1 MLAMRLKRLE
11 IKSQVEDGV
20 GPVLSSA
27 SSSGASG
34 GGASRPAHIRKIELL
49 LEELVPLLPRG
60 RKVRVLDLCNG
71 ESTLLEVMM
80 LYLPSI
86 CQRFEYVSIDS
97 NPDVDN
103 GALFPGHIHI
113 CGDVRNW
120 KQLLA
125 DAGARFKPGYFDLA
139 WGSPPCTAFSRSNV
153 CVSEGA
159 FSEAIEVVQA
169 VQECIYWSKAP
180 SWFIENPVGRLAT
193 CGIMADEAH
202 PLMRDHVRLLLSY
215 CRRVSVVCAICFCLQ
230 ALLACRWWLTMSS
243 LSSVIS
249 AQIRCL
255 VQEGYPYLDERR
267 KSHGASVHERHA
279 MRLAD
284 ERVSAASVHCPA
296 RNDRRLSSRRS
307 KDNCVQAS
315 PSVPCGGDQSRLGAG
330 HRGPRSAGCG
340 VVWWFRCERRGVV
353 SRFGG

>member
-11 IKSQVEDGV
+11 IKSQVEDDGV

-113 CGDVRNW
+113 YMWRRA
-120 KQLLA
+120 QLETA
-125 DAGARFKPGYFDLA
+125 AGRC
-139 WGSPPCTAFSRSNV
+139 W
-153 CVSEGA
+153 GA
-159 FSEAIEVVQA
+159 F
-169 VQECIYWSKAP
+169 P
-180 SWFIENPVGRLAT
+180 HDTPGLDTR
-193 CGIMADEAH
+193 
-202 PLMRDHVRLLLSY
+202 P
-215 CRRVSVVCAICFCLQ
+215 RR
-230 ALLACRWWLTMSS
+230 R
-243 LSSVIS
+243 
-249 AQIRCL
+249 
-255 VQEGYPYLDERR
+255 Y
-267 KSHGASVHERHA
+267 
-279 MRLAD
+279 
-284 ERVSAASVHCPA
+284 
-296 RNDRRLSSRRS
+296 
-307 KDNCVQAS
+307 
-315 PSVPCGGDQSRLGAG
+315 
-330 HRGPRSAGCG
+330 
-340 VVWWFRCERRGVV
+340 FR
-353 SRFGG
+353 

>member
-20 GPVLSSA
+20 GPVLSNGVGPVLSA
-27 SSSGASG
+27 SFSGASG

-49 LEELVPLLPRG
+49 LKQLVPLLPRG

-97 NPDVDN
+97 SPDVE
-103 GALFPGHIHI
+103 ALFPGHIHI

-125 DAGARFKPGYFDLA
+125 DAGARFEPGYFDLA
-139 WGSPPCTAFSRSNV
+139 WGSPPCTAFSRSNA

-159 FSEAIEVVQA
+159 LREAIEVVKA
-169 VQECIYWSKAP
+169 VQDCIYWSKAP

-193 CGIMADEAH
+193 CGIMAHDAH
-202 PLMRDHVRLLLSY
+202 PLMRDHVRVLLSY
-215 CRRVSVVCAICFCLQ
+215 CR
-230 ALLACRWWLTMSS
+230 
-243 LSSVIS
+243 
-249 AQIRCL
+249 
-255 VQEGYPYLDERR
+255 
-267 KSHGASVHERHA
+267 
-279 MRLAD
+279 
-284 ERVSAASVHCPA
+284 
-296 RNDRRLSSRRS
+296 
-307 KDNCVQAS
+307 
-315 PSVPCGGDQSRLGAG
+315 
-330 HRGPRSAGCG
+330 
-340 VVWWFRCERRGVV
+340 
-353 SRFGG
+353 

>member
-11 IKSQVEDGV
+11 IKSKSQVEDGV
-20 GPVLSSA
+20 GRVMSSA
-27 SSSGASG
+27 SFSDTSG

-49 LEELVPLLPRG
+49 LKQLVPLLPRG

-125 DAGARFKPGYFDLA
+125 DAGARFEPGYFDLA
-139 WGSPPCTAFSRSNV
+139 WGSPPCTAFSRSNA
-153 CVSEGA
+153 CVSEEA
-159 FSEAIEVVQA
+159 FSEAIEVVKA
-169 VQECIYWSKAP
+169 VQHCIYWSKAP

-193 CGIMADEAH
+193 CGIMAHEAH

-215 CRRVSVVCAICFCLQ
+215 CRRVSIAPSVF
-230 ALLACRWWLTMSS
+230 ACR
-243 LSSVIS
+243 
-249 AQIRCL
+249 RCWP
-255 VQEGYPYLDERR
+255 V
-267 KSHGASVHERHA
+267 V
-279 MRLAD
+279 
-284 ERVSAASVHCPA
+284 
-296 RNDRRLSSRRS
+296 
-307 KDNCVQAS
+307 
-315 PSVPCGGDQSRLGAG
+315 GG
-330 HRGPRSAGCG
+330 
-340 VVWWFRCERRGVV
+340 
-353 SRFGG
+353 